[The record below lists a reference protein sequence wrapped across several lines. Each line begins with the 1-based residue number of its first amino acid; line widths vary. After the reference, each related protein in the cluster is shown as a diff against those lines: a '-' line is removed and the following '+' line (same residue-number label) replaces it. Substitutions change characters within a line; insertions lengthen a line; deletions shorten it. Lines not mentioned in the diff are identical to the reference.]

1 MIRKLI
7 FILFLL
13 FVLNFNFQP
22 VYRVSVRCKS
32 PVVFVI
38 GTETDTYTSSLIEK
52 RNKYYEREMVYLYIS
67 FQINETNPA
76 IPFNSS

>member
-7 FILFLL
+7 FILFFL
-13 FVLNFNFQP
+13 FVLNFNFQH
-22 VYRVSVRCKS
+22 VYRVSVRYKS

-52 RNKYYEREMVYLYIS
+52 RNKYYEREIVYLYIS